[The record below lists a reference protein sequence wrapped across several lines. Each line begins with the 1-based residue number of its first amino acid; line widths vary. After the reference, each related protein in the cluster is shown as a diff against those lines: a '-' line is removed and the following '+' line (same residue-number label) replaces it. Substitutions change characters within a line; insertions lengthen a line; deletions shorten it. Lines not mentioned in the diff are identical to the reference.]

1 MGCFASSTTSVVVE
15 LVARSPAP
23 VLSATPFGRLSA
35 PGLPALA
42 QQGPVGDAFLAFIG
56 VPPGSAAPVREH
68 DAGGTGGGF
77 APLEASCRRVAG
89 VSRLYWCNSP
99 RLVAPSTWCELDRGP
114 LMVQFLRLLAV
125 RPRFGVAWRLKCR
138 PPRRNT
144 LTMGCRGRGG
154 LRCGHNGACRLCHQS
169 FAALDRRMGPTREGR
184 PHSRG
189 RGRMGGPRP
198 LARPRGVWVVWR
210 SPRGQRLVTCRQVPV
225 QRQSYR
231 PWRRDTPGRTRG
243 RREDRRS
250 CGRSRTRGLRAGSG
264 HRRGGPRASCRP
276 S

>member
-1 MGCFASSTTSVVVE
+1 MRE
-15 LVARSPAP
+15 RDAR
-23 VLSATPFGRLSA
+23 GN
-35 PGLPALA
+35 
-42 QQGPVGDAFLAFIG
+42 
-56 VPPGSAAPVREH
+56 
-68 DAGGTGGGF
+68 GGGF
-77 APLEASCRRVAG
+77 APLGASCRRVAG

-99 RLVAPSTWCELDRGP
+99 RLVAPSTWGELDRVP
-114 LMVQFLRLLAV
+114 LMMQFPRLLAV

-138 PPRRNT
+138 PPRRKT

>member
-56 VPPGSAAPVREH
+56 VPPGSAAPVRER

-77 APLEASCRRVAG
+77 AALEAFCRRVVG

-99 RLVAPSTWCELDRGP
+99 RMVAPSTWCELDRGP

-138 PPRRNT
+138 PPRRKT
-144 LTMGCRGRGG
+144 LTMVCRGRGG

-169 FAALDRRMGPTREGR
+169 LSLI
-184 PHSRG
+184 HI
-189 RGRMGGPRP
+189 
-198 LARPRGVWVVWR
+198 
-210 SPRGQRLVTCRQVPV
+210 
-225 QRQSYR
+225 
-231 PWRRDTPGRTRG
+231 
-243 RREDRRS
+243 
-250 CGRSRTRGLRAGSG
+250 
-264 HRRGGPRASCRP
+264 
-276 S
+276 